1 MLSVNDRKVNI
12 DVSTSRSIT
21 GVVRPDFGGQ
31 GQSDLGKL
39 RRPKTNLEVRT
50 KISET
55 LKGNRDLSMPD
66 RGKEV
71 VETLRRCSSELTAF
85 VK

>member
-1 MLSVNDRKVNI
+1 MPYLRTVLPDEPKRNLKVRK
-12 DVSTSRSIT
+12 
-21 GVVRPDFGGQ
+21 
-31 GQSDLGKL
+31 
-39 RRPKTNLEVRT
+39 
-50 KISET
+50 KISEI

-71 VETLRRCSSELTAF
+71 VETLRRCSSELTAY